1 MLTRT
6 KLRLDKKAAEGE
18 ALIKGKTLQAMFSS
32 ALEEHLNNW
41 AKLKAKKIL
50 FKNHSL
56 GEPHTIQL

>member
-32 ALEEHLNNW
+32 ALEEYLNNW
-41 AKLKAKKIL
+41 AKLKKSCL
-50 FKNHSL
+50 R
-56 GEPHTIQL
+56 TIV